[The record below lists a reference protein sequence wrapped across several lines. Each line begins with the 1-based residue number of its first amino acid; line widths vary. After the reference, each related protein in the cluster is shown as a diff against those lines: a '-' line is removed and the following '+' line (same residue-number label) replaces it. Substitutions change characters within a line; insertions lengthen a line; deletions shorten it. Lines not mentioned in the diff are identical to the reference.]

1 MSGPSTWK
9 IDSSHTNVG
18 FAVRHLLAR
27 TARGP
32 LTGVAGT
39 LVLDREPPATS
50 VDTDNEM
57 RDNHLRSGDFFEAE
71 KYPHMT
77 FVSTKVE
84 GAGGDRYHVHGDL
97 TIKGVTRAVVLDA
110 EVTGFNRSP
119 YGFNVV
125 GFEAKTKINRGDFG
139 LGWNTALETGGVI
152 VGEEVRITL
161 DIEACEETA

>member
-1 MSGPSTWK
+1 MVST
-9 IDSSHTNVG
+9 
-18 FAVRHLLAR
+18 VRGR
-27 TARGP
+27 F
-32 LTGVAGT
+32 TGVAGT
-39 LVLDREPPATS
+39 LVLDREHPADSHIDVTVDIAS

-77 FVSTKVE
+77 FVSTNVE
-84 GAGGDRYHVHGDL
+84 GVGGDRYHVHGNL
-97 TIKGVTRAVVLDA
+97 TIKGVTHPVVLDA

-139 LGWNTALETGGVI
+139 LGWNAALETGGVL
-152 VGEEVRITL
+152 VSEEVRITL
-161 DIEACEETA
+161 DIEAREETA